1 VSGERAPQILLGV
14 TGGIAAYKAPELV
27 RLLARA
33 GAEVRVILTGRAE
46 AFVAPQALAVVSGHP
61 VHRTEFPR
69 EAGPEIPHVEL
80 AEWADAFLVA
90 PATGN
95 VLAKIARGIADDLL
109 SSAWLAFRGPSV
121 VAPAMN
127 PRMWDH
133 PATRENVAL
142 LEARGVE
149 IVPPGEGFVA
159 CGDTGPGR
167 LAELDLV
174 AERALLAARRSRSLA
189 GRTVLV
195 TAGPTREP
203 IDPVRFV
210 GNRSSGKMGF
220 AVAAAARAR
229 GARVV
234 LVHGPVCLPRPFGV
248 EAVSVETAR
257 EMEREVLAR
266 LGESDV
272 LVMAA
277 AVADHRPAS
286 AADAKLSRKGEA
298 FSLELVPN
306 PDILSEAVAAR
317 RPGQVIVGF
326 AAETG
331 DAARKGAAKRRRKGA
346 DLLVANDVTEPGSG
360 FGTDTN
366 RVWLVGPG
374 DDVEEWPRMSK
385 RQVAERLLDR
395 VEKLLSA
402 GAREKGE

>member
-1 VSGERAPQILLGV
+1 MSGRRAPRVLLGV
-14 TGGIAAYKAPELV
+14 SGGIAAYKSPELV

-46 AFVAPQALAVVSGHP
+46 AFVAPRALAVVSGHP
-61 VHRTEFPR
+61 VLRTEFPGQP
-69 EAGPEIPHVEL
+69 GPEIPHVEL
-80 AEWADAFLVA
+80 AGWADAFLVA

-95 VLAKIARGIADDLL
+95 VLGKLARGIADDLL
-109 SSAWLAFRGPSV
+109 SSTWLAFRGPGV

-142 LEARGVE
+142 LAARGVDV
-149 IVPPGEGFVA
+149 VPPGEGFVA

-167 LAELDLV
+167 LADLGLV
-174 AERALLAARRSRSLA
+174 AERALLAARRGVSLA

-203 IDPVRFV
+203 LDPVRYL

-229 GARVV
+229 GARVA
-234 LVHGPVCLPRPFGV
+234 LVHGPVPLPRPFGV
-248 EAVSVETAR
+248 EAIPVETAV
-257 EMEREVLAR
+257 EMEREVLGR
-266 LGESDV
+266 LPAADV

-277 AVADHRPAS
+277 AVADHRPARVS
-286 AADAKLSRKGEA
+286 REKLARKGEP
-298 FSLELVPN
+298 FRLELVPN
-306 PDILSEAVAAR
+306 PDILSAATAAR

-331 DAARKGAAKRRRKGA
+331 DAARRGAEKRRRKGA

-360 FGTDTN
+360 FGTETN

-374 DDVEEWPRMSK
+374 EEEIEAWPLLSK

-395 VEKLLSA
+395 VEQLLP
-402 GAREKGE
+402 AREDGA